1 MNLVFFDLETQKLM
15 TEVGGREHIDLLK
28 LACAVTYST
37 ARNSFNVYW
46 EKDVAALVQELK
58 QADRVIGFNIR
69 SFDYVVLRPYARQE
83 QFNSL
88 PTLDL
93 MDEVYNKLGFRL
105 GLDALASATLGSQKT
120 ADGILSVQWF
130 RQGLLDKVSEYCQA
144 DVEITRQLYEFGRD
158 NRFVWYFDKTGQK
171 LKLPVVWQAG

>member
-1 MNLVFFDLETQKLM
+1 
-15 TEVGGREHIDLLK
+15 
-28 LACAVTYST
+28 
-37 ARNSFNVYW
+37 
-46 EKDVAALVQELK
+46 
-58 QADRVIGFNIR
+58 
-69 SFDYVVLRPYARQE
+69 
-83 QFNSL
+83 
-88 PTLDL
+88 